1 VLISV
6 FVAELYASNQ
16 GVGFLITQAGMTYN
30 TRLML
35 MGILLFTV
43 TGVVLS
49 QGLSFIELRYLSRF
63 REQ

>member
-1 VLISV
+1 
-6 FVAELYASNQ
+6 
-16 GVGFLITQAGMTYN
+16 
-30 TRLML
+30 ML